1 MGLLDAA
8 MWAAIVIISKRV
20 LRVVDP
26 IAFNLIVRL
35 LALAYFIA
43 LGVPLT
49 AGRVWSLD
57 FDLSWPAFGYMAAM
71 ATITWLI
78 AFNAYYYAL
87 HHGQVSVVGPITS
100 TDPVFTAVFS
110 FVLLGTALGGFT
122 IAGLI
127 VTVAGVFLIARWMG
141 TADGGAEEPAG
152 AEVLLPT
159 GGEAAGDGNGG
170 DEAAGAGDGGGGA
183 EASAGWRGLPA
194 MTAGQPLALRN
205 VEIVGLAVTTAAA
218 WGAAPILIQAAMDD
232 LGGPSIWMLML
243 SQGLGALILAP
254 VVWRRRRILIASLK
268 PRERRA
274 LIWLLLISGLLEAL
288 FSIVFYFVI
297 EAVGAV
303 LTTITLAASP
313 VFIILAGILFLGE
326 RPGARVLFAAA
337 VTFGGVFLATID
349 RL

>member
-254 VVWRRRRILIASLK
+254 VVWRRRRILIASL
-268 PRERRA
+268 
-274 LIWLLLISGLLEAL
+274 
-288 FSIVFYFVI
+288 
-297 EAVGAV
+297 
-303 LTTITLAASP
+303 
-313 VFIILAGILFLGE
+313 
-326 RPGARVLFAAA
+326 
-337 VTFGGVFLATID
+337 
-349 RL
+349 